1 MIKIPDDNTNTNTYI
16 KKHHDLLKGE
26 VRKVAPKLTNNV
38 DDVNFKEHKKNHRVS
53 FKHNKELG
61 RNVAHIVDNL
71 SGETVKKVP
80 SDAEVDR
87 IIRTERLKGIYLNK
101 KA

>member
-1 MIKIPDDNTNTNTYI
+1 MKIPDDNTTASSYI

-26 VRKVAPKLTNNV
+26 VSKVAPKLTNNV
-38 DDVNFKEHKKNHRVS
+38 EDVNFKEPKKNHRVS
-53 FKHNKELG
+53 FRHNEKIG
-61 RNVAHIVDNL
+61 RNVAHVVDNS

-80 SDAEVDR
+80 CDAEVDR